1 MSGSARLYLA
11 IGSGGALGSLARW
24 TASIAALDL
33 FGPGFPWGTLAVNV
47 AGSLLIG
54 FAYVLTG
61 PGGRAPAGPAL
72 RHFVMAGF
80 CGGFTTFSM
89 FSLETVL
96 LLRQQAWVA
105 ASAYVASS
113 LASWLAAAWI
123 GSRIALRLN
132 RAAG

>member
-80 CGGFTTFSM
+80 CGGFTTFST
-89 FSLETVL
+89 FSADTAL
-96 LLRQQAWVA
+96 LLESGAYGRA
-105 ASAYVASS
+105 ATYVVASVALS
-113 LASWLAAAWI
+113 LAAMLAGLAV
-123 GSRIALRLN
+123 GKLLR
-132 RAAG
+132 